1 MQRLE
6 NVKRCCLAAGLLA
19 AVLWSAPVPARAADP
34 AATIEP
40 TLQESQSRE
49 MLQLKTRQQAEL
61 RALQKRHQEE
71 QQALLRKFREARQDG
86 LKDKQQARELM
97 HLERQDEKAKKEK
110 KSKKGGKG
118 EAETTTG
125 Q

>member
-6 NVKRCCLAAGLLA
+6 NMKRCCLAAGLLA
-19 AVLWSAPVPARAADP
+19 AVLWSAPAPALAAGP
-34 AATIEP
+34 AARIEP

-49 MLQLKTRQQAEL
+49 MLQLKKRQQAEM
-61 RALQKRHQEE
+61 RALQRRHQEE
-71 QQALLRKFREARQDG
+71 QQALLQKFREARQGG

-97 HLERQDEKAKKEK
+97 HLQRQEEKAKQEK
-110 KSKKGGKG
+110 KGKKG
-118 EAETTTG
+118 EAETTG

>member
-19 AVLWSAPVPARAADP
+19 AVLWSAAVPALAADP
-34 AATIEP
+34 AAKIEP

-61 RALQKRHQEE
+61 RALQKRHHEE
-71 QQALLRKFREARQDG
+71 QQALLQKFREARRGG

-97 HLERQDEKAKKEK
+97 HLQRQEEKAKQER
-110 KSKKGGKG
+110 KGKQG

>member
-6 NVKRCCLAAGLLA
+6 NMKRCCLAAGLLA
-19 AVLWSAPVPARAADP
+19 AVLWSAPAPALAAGP
-34 AATIEP
+34 AAKIEP

-49 MLQLKTRQQAEL
+49 MLQLKKRQQAEL
-61 RALQKRHQEE
+61 RALQRRHQEE
-71 QQALLRKFREARQDG
+71 QQALLQKFREARKGG

-97 HLERQDEKAKKEK
+97 HLERQDEKAMKA
-110 KSKKGGKG
+110 KKGKQG